1 MRYSRRCGPPSRWST
16 TSSSLYPAVYNIV
29 IAALFAHLLWFRL
42 LALYPAGIASISTLL
57 IPVVG
62 LLSSA
67 LILGESVGWTELLAL
82 IMVVA
87 ALAVV
92 FRPWRARSER

>member
-1 MRYSRRCGPPSRWST
+1 MSKEPGALQPSLW
-16 TSSSLYPAVYNIV
+16 PAFALVYNIV

-62 LLSSA
+62 LLS
-67 LILGESVGWTELLAL
+67 
-82 IMVVA
+82 
-87 ALAVV
+87 
-92 FRPWRARSER
+92 RARSFSVNRLAGRNSWR